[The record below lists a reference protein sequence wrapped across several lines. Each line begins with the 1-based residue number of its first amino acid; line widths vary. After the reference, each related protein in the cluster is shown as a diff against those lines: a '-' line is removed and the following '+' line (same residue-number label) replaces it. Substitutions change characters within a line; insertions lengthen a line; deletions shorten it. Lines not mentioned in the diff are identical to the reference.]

1 MKEKNMNSLK
11 FNELYQQKAQNEYLS
26 QLLPEFGIL
35 IDPQLLSRTEE
46 NEPKPSINQ
55 GQLSEKVKELGLSP
69 SRRIFGEV
77 LDGMDVLD
85 RIATIPI
92 YSYTSLEG
100 KGSLVNEFYGG
111 SRDIF
116 LGLGKALKDERA
128 IDKRGSFLK
137 KVEIITSGLVD
148 KK

>member
-1 MKEKNMNSLK
+1 MGK
-11 FNELYQQKAQNEYLS
+11 FDELYQQKTQNEYLS

-35 IDPQLLSRTEE
+35 VDPQLLNETEE
-46 NEPKPSINQ
+46 NETKLTTNPM
-55 GQLSEKVKELGLSP
+55 QLSDQVKELGLSS

-77 LDGMDVLD
+77 LEGTDVLD
-85 RIATIPI
+85 RIAAIPI
-92 YSYTSLEG
+92 YSYTSFEG
-100 KGSLVNEFYGG
+100 KGSLANDFYGG

-137 KVEIITSGLVD
+137 KVEIVTSGRIDEKWSD
-148 KK
+148 K